1 LNTQGIALADLTQR
15 LQISHRHKL
24 SVGNAMRI
32 TSAKK
37 KIKLEQSSL
46 CPPTLKLT
54 NSNSVKHESDNS
66 DYSHTTDD
74 NRQANVADV
83 DYNRITTTLVKSEPT
98 DAYEPHQLAKKK
110 M

>member
-1 LNTQGIALADLTQR
+1 M
-15 LQISHRHKL
+15 K
-24 SVGNAMRI
+24 I

-37 KIKLEQSSL
+37 KIKLEQNSL
-46 CPPTLKLT
+46 CPPAPKLT

-74 NRQANVADV
+74 NRQSNIMDI
-83 DYNRITTTLVKSEPT
+83 DYNRITTPIKSEPVE
-98 DAYEPHQLAKKK
+98 AYEAHQAAKKK

>member
-1 LNTQGIALADLTQR
+1 M
-15 LQISHRHKL
+15 K
-24 SVGNAMRI
+24 V

-37 KIKLEQSSL
+37 KIKLEQNLL
-46 CPPTLKLT
+46 CPPMSKLT

-74 NRQANVADV
+74 NRQPNVVDI
-83 DYNRITTTLVKSEPT
+83 DYNRITTSTKPESVE
-98 DAYEPHQLAKKK
+98 AYEAHQVVKKK

>member
-1 LNTQGIALADLTQR
+1 
-15 LQISHRHKL
+15 
-24 SVGNAMRI
+24 MRI
-32 TSAKK
+32 TPAKK
-37 KIKLEQSSL
+37 KIKLEQGSL
-46 CPPTLKLT
+46 GPPAPKLT
-54 NSNSVKHESDNS
+54 SNSVKHESDNS

-83 DYNRITTTLVKSEPT
+83 DYNRIATTLVKSEPI

>member
-1 LNTQGIALADLTQR
+1 M
-15 LQISHRHKL
+15 K
-24 SVGNAMRI
+24 I

-37 KIKLEQSSL
+37 KIKLEQNSL
-46 CPPTLKLT
+46 CPPAPKLT

-74 NRQANVADV
+74 NRQPNIMDI
-83 DYNRITTTLVKSEPT
+83 DYSRITPIKSEPVE
-98 DAYEPHQLAKKK
+98 AYEAHQVTKKK